1 MAMIEACNKKP
12 HLSSPFRASRLG
24 HKETEAG
31 NLSFK
36 LRKRDH
42 ENVKRPLS

>member
-1 MAMIEACNKKP
+1 MAMIEACNEES

-24 HKETEAG
+24 HKETGAG

-36 LRKRDH
+36 
-42 ENVKRPLS
+42 